1 MNERGRNEAD
11 ISRYTDVEYSPE
23 GYKTVY
29 RWGDFLEIAGG
40 HVYNAMDTID
50 LVSAGG
56 EYEGFN
62 PRYAYTCEFVGCST
76 LIDGIA
82 LFRPVSRD
90 GEDLTQIAF
99 LRSDIDDDTGAYTE
113 RFEAGSFDIA
123 AASDI
128 QCSDLGIDLLD
139 YFRGRSFEGLSGV
152 KRGLNGREAVG
163 AVEVATGC
171 DLDLFEDF
179 WLGSPGETD
188 VHVGPYVKRDLIAL
202 SYIVN
207 DFSQMY
213 GTTARDIRKLLARV
227 NNFHP
232 DRLAAVKAYL
242 DCEYVTD
249 RDTSDEKTYRWSD
262 FLEIA
267 GGDARYAAMLI
278 ERTAPGEPQ
287 EGLHPETL
295 VDQDIRDG
303 EAFMLAGRPIAPED
317 IYDLPGTVHG
327 LYSELVDNVGRSGTL
342 ARDWRGFS
350 AGTDA
355 DDVLREID
363 GAFGETEYSRAGTV
377 LGAYADDTFMSP
389 FFAADDAAR
398 DVTPLTP
405 WEDENGV
412 AFLSRTFDADA
423 AAVVPCLWYCRRDEG
438 QGFEVGGVKLDC
450 SKIGFDEVSNEAAS
464 NGFDC
469 VLTDRFNDGLDEAR
483 LADCK
488 NIADEFARAIES
500 RLGSGHLG
508 RALYVD
514 GDCLRD
520 DLTDK
525 FGFSYDIDF
534 SGLTFK
540 TSLILSIN
548 GLYSEGD
555 VIDAASDWQEDYLPR
570 GRPTNASA
578 IGAARARTTGG
589 STSPPRATGPSRVP
603 RTSPRAS
610 STSCA
615 PRRARPSRRSSTT
628 P

>member
-1 MNERGRNEAD
+1 MNERGRNESD

-50 LVSAGG
+50 LVSTGG

-76 LIDGIA
+76 LVDGIA

-99 LRSDIDDDTGAYTE
+99 LRSDIDDDTEAYTE
-113 RFEAGSFDIA
+113 CFEAGSFDIA

-317 IYDLPGTVHG
+317 IYDLPGTLHG

-469 VLTDRFNDGLDEAR
+469 VLAYLEQSLSGSEPLCDIAVRRADAGRADAVKYFGRQDEA
-483 LADCK
+483 LAMLSA
-488 NIADEFARAIES
+488 IAGCRIEAYGVDT
-500 RLGSGHLG
+500 LTY
-508 RALYVD
+508 RALLD
-514 GDCLRD
+514 NAAAAKLAADAFALKEQLSGRGDAV
-520 DLTDK
+520 
-525 FGFSYDIDF
+525 
-534 SGLTFK
+534 
-540 TSLILSIN
+540 
-548 GLYSEGD
+548 E
-555 VIDAASDWQEDYLPR
+555 R
-570 GRPTNASA
+570 GHRL
-578 IGAARARTTGG
+578 
-589 STSPPRATGPSRVP
+589 
-603 RTSPRAS
+603 
-610 STSCA
+610 
-615 PRRARPSRRSSTT
+615 
-628 P
+628 

>member
-1 MNERGRNEAD
+1 MNERGRNESD

-50 LVSAGG
+50 LVSTGG

-76 LIDGIA
+76 LVDGIA

-113 RFEAGSFDIA
+113 CFEAGSFDIA

-412 AFLSRTFDADA
+412 AFLSRTFDADEPKPAPEFFIPPNRAPRPVVCLDTGETFESAFQAGRVFGITPGGVRTSASTGVERGGLHFYYGDEPKPTPEFFRERHSKTRPIVCLETGETFMGNPA
-423 AAVVPCLWYCRRDEG
+423 AARPLH
-438 QGFEVGGVKLDC
+438 
-450 SKIGFDEVSNEAAS
+450 VSP
-464 NGFDC
+464 
-469 VLTDRFNDGLDEAR
+469 T
-483 LADCK
+483 
-488 NIADEFARAIES
+488 AIS
-500 RLGSGHLG
+500 QAVRYGSP
-508 RALYVD
+508 V
-514 GDCLRD
+514 
-520 DLTDK
+520 
-525 FGFSYDIDF
+525 
-534 SGLTFK
+534 
-540 TSLILSIN
+540 N
-548 GLYSEGD
+548 GLHFYHGD
-555 VIDAASDWQEDYLPR
+555 EPKPAPEFFKPAKVKGGKSPAAIAAAAKVAAGNSAPGTDYR
-570 GRPTNASA
+570 EHGIQRN
-578 IGAARARTTGG
+578 
-589 STSPPRATGPSRVP
+589 
-603 RTSPRAS
+603 
-610 STSCA
+610 
-615 PRRARPSRRSSTT
+615 RRAVQ
-628 P
+628 